1 MIFARY
7 SSQTSKIF
15 KYYDFINGDMSQI
28 MDLAID
34 KKNQIIELRELLHS
48 QPELA
53 HREFLTNKILL
64 EHLQKLDLDIKSPV
78 AGTGIIATLK
88 GKHRGKTVA
97 IRADM
102 DALPI
107 QEENNLPF
115 KSLNDGI
122 MHACGHDAHMSM
134 VYGAINVLS
143 DLKDQFE
150 GNVKFIFQPAE
161 EEGTL
166 GGAKPMIE
174 EGALD
179 DVDYILGM
187 HVWEDLAEG
196 KIGYKQGPL
205 LASADIFNALIIGKG
220 GHAASPHMAVDPIV
234 ISARI
239 IESLQTIVSR
249 EIDPLESVVITVG
262 SINGG
267 SAPNIIPEKVELK
280 GTIRTLNNEIRN
292 TMEQRLKRI
301 FEGITQSSNATFD
314 LRYNYGYPATIN
326 DKRVTEI
333 VKESL
338 SNLLGVNNIVEIK
351 PTLAGED
358 FSYYLQKV
366 PGTYLVLGI
375 YNEKLGYI
383 FPTHN
388 PKFNLNENILPIGT
402 AAFAESALT
411 LLKH

>member
-1 MIFARY
+1 M
-7 SSQTSKIF
+7 SKI
-15 KYYDFINGDMSQI
+15 I
-28 MDLAID
+28 DLSNN
-34 KKNQIIELRELLHS
+34 KKNEIIELRELLHS

-53 HREFLTNKILL
+53 HREFSTNKILL
-64 EHLQKLDLDIKSPV
+64 EYLQKLDLDIKSPV
-78 AGTGIIATLK
+78 AGTGIIATLRGK
-88 GKHRGKTVA
+88 GKGKTVA

-115 KSLNDGI
+115 KSLHDGI

-134 VYGAINVLS
+134 VYGAIKVLS
-143 DLKDQFE
+143 DLKDQFD
-150 GNVKFIFQPAE
+150 GNIRVIFQPAE

-174 EGALD
+174 EGALK

-187 HVWEDLAEG
+187 HVWEDLPEG
-196 KIGYKQGPL
+196 KIGYKAGPL
-205 LASADIFNALIIGKG
+205 LASADMFNAMIIGKG

-239 IESLQTIVSR
+239 IETLQTIASR
-249 EIDPLESVVITVG
+249 EIDPLESVVITIG

-267 SAPNIIPEKVELK
+267 SAPNVIPERVELR

-301 FEGITQSSNATFD
+301 FDGITRSSNATFD
-314 LRYNYGYPATIN
+314 LRYIYGYPATIN
-326 DKRVTEI
+326 DKKVTEI

-338 SNLLGVNNIVEIK
+338 SNLFGADTIVEVK

-358 FSYYLQKV
+358 FSYYLQRT
-366 PGTYLVLGI
+366 PGTYLVLGL

-383 FPTHN
+383 YPTHN
-388 PKFNLNENILPIGT
+388 PKFNLNENILPIG
-402 AAFAESALT
+402 AAALVESALT